1 MVEQAHLP
9 SDHPHEVLRLRAL
22 GIKLRELRECP
33 LLLPRCE
40 GIHKGKHVRL
50 RCRVDQQSHVL
61 GIDRAAGAGVGQQ
74 LAYFLVQTPR
84 IAVAHLREQVGGV
97 RHDAAAEPPGAL
109 PQPPHQ
115 ARSLRE
121 RQLLD
126 RRMLLECL
134 AQRPAQK
141 GGSGPATV
149 GAVGSDGFGWKIS
162 RFCSGTVGKNAASAS
177 TARVA
182 ALLLRGR
189 LADAPLPRRAGCVS
203 RESRPS
209 TRATRCGA
217 KNGAVAAAARTS
229 AKEASAASR
238 VVLRSAMSGGIA
250 SAARRCASSS
260 MENSSVPYRT
270 TIMAIALSAPHRF

>member
-1 MVEQAHLP
+1 MMLP
-9 SDHPHEVLRLRAL
+9 PSRRARSRSHRTKPGPCGSGSSL
-22 GIKLRELRECP
+22 IVACSLSA
-33 LLLPRCE
+33 LPNGPRR
-40 GIHKGKHVRL
+40 K
-50 RCRVDQQSHVL
+50 
-61 GIDRAAGAGVGQQ
+61 AGV
-74 LAYFLVQTPR
+74 
-84 IAVAHLREQVGGV
+84 
-97 RHDAAAEPPGAL
+97 
-109 PQPPHQ
+109 
-115 ARSLRE
+115 
-121 RQLLD
+121 D
-126 RRMLLECL
+126 RRRLERS
-134 AQRPAQK
+134 AAM
-141 GGSGPATV
+141 GSV
-149 GAVGSDGFGWKIS
+149 KIS

-238 VVLRSAMSGGIA
+238 VVLRSAMSGGID